1 MAMSFARHPTSRLR
15 TAGGIQT
22 ARGRAWLEA
31 GAVPAV
37 AAAAAA
43 PAALPAAAAGGE
55 QGRFGWGVGRGVAA
69 GAAWTRR

>member
-37 AAAAAA
+37 AAAA
-43 PAALPAAAAGGE
+43 GGE

>member
-1 MAMSFARHPTSRLR
+1 MSFARHPTSRLR

-37 AAAAAA
+37 AAAA

>member
-1 MAMSFARHPTSRLR
+1 MRFARHPTSRLR
-15 TAGGIQT
+15 TMGGIQT
-22 ARGRAWLEA
+22 ARGRAWLE

-43 PAALPAAAAGGE
+43 LAALPAAAAGGK
-55 QGRFGWGVGRGVAA
+55 QGRFSRGVGRGVAA

>member
-1 MAMSFARHPTSRLR
+1 MSFARHPTSRLR
-15 TAGGIQT
+15 TVGGIQT
-22 ARGRAWLEA
+22 ARGMAWLEA

-37 AAAAAA
+37 ATAAAAA

-55 QGRFGWGVGRGVAA
+55 QGRFSRGVGRGVAA